1 MGHDKCEM
9 TAVPG
14 YCKVTPERCE
24 QTGLFKTRRTQASGC
39 YLLPQGCPW
48 VGVGVC
54 LEAVHRGVLRY
65 SSRAELPMLGWFA
78 STHQVSPLMAECV
91 LCELGSQ
98 AEVIRRTTDEE
109 VFEAVMLL
117 LCFLTC
123 VLESQVK
130 LVPDSSPL

>member
-1 MGHDKCEM
+1 
-9 TAVPG
+9 
-14 YCKVTPERCE
+14 
-24 QTGLFKTRRTQASGC
+24 
-39 YLLPQGCPW
+39 
-48 VGVGVC
+48 
-54 LEAVHRGVLRY
+54 
-65 SSRAELPMLGWFA
+65 MLGWFA